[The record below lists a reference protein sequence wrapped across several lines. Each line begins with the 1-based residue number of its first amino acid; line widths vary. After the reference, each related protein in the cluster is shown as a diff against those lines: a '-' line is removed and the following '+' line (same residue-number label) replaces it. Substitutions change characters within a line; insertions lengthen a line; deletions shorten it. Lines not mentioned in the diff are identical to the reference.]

1 MSCDN
6 GNILPIPLH
15 NCLAKRYQVL
25 FLRNMGRE
33 IEASGLLPPF
43 TTIEQF
49 MLKNQHGIIV
59 AHRAFED
66 AFSMIGIGDADY
78 FQAWHMHEKTLWT
91 LPMLRASICR
101 THRSPHNHR
110 NAELPSGHVAHFGR
124 L

>member
-15 NCLAKRYQVL
+15 NCLAKWYQVL
-25 FLRNMGRE
+25 FVRNIGRE

-59 AHRAFED
+59 THRAFED

-78 FQAWHMHEKTLWT
+78 FQAWHMHEKL
-91 LPMLRASICR
+91 
-101 THRSPHNHR
+101 
-110 NAELPSGHVAHFGR
+110 SGHCPCCAPRFVVPTGARVTIGTLSFPP
-124 L
+124 